1 MCNSII
7 ALDFINHW
15 KSNKKFKLIKSRI
28 IISGM
33 NSQAKLIT
41 NSKSIRLLIFIR
53 KLDKLRQTMR
63 QNETNHN
70 ISVELEKVYPKI

>member
-1 MCNSII
+1 
-7 ALDFINHW
+7 
-15 KSNKKFKLIKSRI
+15 
-28 IISGM
+28 M
-33 NSQAKLIT
+33 NSQAKSIT